1 MKAFHSSDR
10 NSLAEIFSRA
20 GGLFVPG
27 LDGAAAAYFAGALF
41 HDFPCSWL
49 CITDGPRTQET
60 CHRDLQSLFPG
71 HAKRILNYP
80 AWEAYPN
87 LAPEITGERL
97 RAQQALVENSDSCLV
112 VSCIQALMQPTLS
125 PQELER
131 TVIPLRKGD
140 QADPA
145 DLASKLLA
153 AGYRFSHEVFER
165 GQASLRGGI
174 LDVWPPDSEYPVRLD
189 FFGDT
194 LDSIRHFNAEEQTSI
209 AKIESVR
216 LSPAMENMAVQ
227 FPDPTASLLSY
238 FPEKYGVVFFSQN
251 RIREHG
257 RLLEDSMKAEI
268 GGPGLDA
275 VLQRVEKKAAHAVY
289 LGQGRPPR
297 TPQWESPFH
306 PVESLPRPAG
316 TDYLPD
322 IMEKARREYVEG
334 LLQKTEQGS
343 EVRVFFDTAGTR
355 ERFLTMDPRH
365 ARFKSCVA
373 PLSAGFSYPAQSLMA
388 ITESDILGYQKVERR
403 GIAKTGRKK
412 PPAISRPILSQT
424 EIQPGEYVVHV
435 GCGIGKYLGL
445 YEIRTSGQLQEVLAV
460 EYADG
465 AKLYVPVAQ
474 SHLLSRYMGVGRRR
488 PQLHRLGGGRW
499 DRQKEAAEQAIM
511 DMSAS
516 LLETQAAREML
527 RGHAFPPDD
536 KWMHEFEA
544 SFPFE
549 ETPDQARA
557 ITEVKQDMESHKP
570 MDRLVCGDVGYGKT
584 EVAMRAAFKAVASG
598 KQVAILVPT
607 TILAQ
612 QHYDTFSQRMA
623 AYPFKIEMLSR
634 FRTKAEQ
641 DRVIEM
647 LGEGQIDIV
656 IGTHRL
662 VQRDVGFKD
671 LGLVIIDEE
680 QRFGVGHKEHLK
692 HLRRLVDV
700 MTLTATPI
708 PRTLYMS
715 LTGAKDMSTIQS
727 PPQERL
733 PIETIVTETEDHT
746 IRQAILRELNREG
759 QVFFLHNRVKSIGI
773 IAEKLMKIVPE
784 ARIAVAHGQMAEREL
799 AAVMRKFAARE
810 MDVLLCTTI
819 IESGLDM
826 PNVNTILIDRAD
838 RFGLADLYQLRGR
851 VGRYKHRAFAYFLL
865 PKDRLLYNT
874 AQERIRAIQRYSS
887 LGAGFKVALR
897 DLEIRGSG
905 NILGRQQ
912 SGHIAAIG
920 FDLYCQ
926 LLRQTIAKS
935 RGERLSPAVRCELK
949 LDFITLSAQQAE
961 AAGCAAIPYDY
972 MEDEN
977 LRVNTYRRIA
987 GMALEDELDAVE
999 AELADR
1005 FGPLP
1010 PPFVR
1015 LLKTARI
1022 RVRATACG
1030 IDRVE
1035 TREDKIMLMRGG
1047 DYLQRS
1053 GRFPRMNS
1061 DDATIRLDE
1070 ILDELCRWRVSPEN
1084 SLKMPKKR

>member
-1 MKAFHSSDR
+1 MKSFHSSDR
-10 NSLAEIFSRA
+10 DGLADLFCRA
-20 GGLFVPG
+20 GELFVPE
-27 LDGAAAAYFAGALF
+27 LDGGAAAFFAGALF
-41 HDFPCSWL
+41 HDFPGTWL

-60 CHRDLQSLFPG
+60 FYRDLQSLFPKI
-71 HAKRILNYP
+71 ADRTLNYP
-80 AWEAYPN
+80 AWESYPN
-87 LAPEITGERL
+87 MAPEITGERL
-97 RAQQALVENSDSCLV
+97 RAQQFLAENQGPCMV

-125 PQELER
+125 PSALENAA
-131 TVIPLRKGD
+131 IPLRTGD
-140 QADPA
+140 EADPA
-145 DLASKLLA
+145 DLAAKLLA

-174 LDVWPPDSEYPVRLD
+174 LDIWPPDSEYPVRLD
-189 FFGDT
+189 FFGET
-194 LDSIRHFNAEEQTSI
+194 LDSIRLFNAEEQTSI
-209 AKIESVR
+209 QKIESVR
-216 LSPAMENMAVQ
+216 IAPASEDVPGLMDKQPV
-227 FPDPTASLLSY
+227 SLLSY
-238 FPEKYGVVFFSQN
+238 LPGNTGLIWVNQG
-251 RIREHG
+251 RIREHAK
-257 RLLEDSMKAEI
+257 LYEESMKETRSGIAFDE
-268 GGPGLDA
+268 
-275 VLQRVEKKAAHAVY
+275 VLQQIKNLSGHSVY
-289 LGQGRPPR
+289 LGQGKPPK
-297 TPQWESPFH
+297 TPQMEPPLC
-306 PVESLPRPAG
+306 PVEGLPRPAG
-316 TDYLPD
+316 TEFQPD
-322 IMEKARREYVEG
+322 IMEKARRDYVAG
-334 LLQKTEQGS
+334 LLHKMDLGAHVSIYFETE
-343 EVRVFFDTAGTR
+343 GTR
-355 ERFLTMDPRH
+355 ERFLAMDARH
-365 ARFKSCVA
+365 KRFKSFVA
-373 PLSAGFSYPAQSLMA
+373 PLSAGFSYPAQNIIA
-388 ITESDILGYQKVERR
+388 ITESDIFGYQKIERR
-403 GIAKTGRKK
+403 GITKTGRRK
-412 PPAISRPILSQT
+412 PPAITRPVLSQT

-435 GCGIGKYLGL
+435 SYGIGKYLGL
-445 YEIRTSGQLQEVLAV
+445 YEIKMHGQLQEVLAV

-488 PQLHRLGGGRW
+488 PELHKLGGGRW

-527 RGHAFPPDD
+527 RGHAFPSDD

-557 ITEVKQDMESHKP
+557 IADVKADMEMHKP
-570 MDRLVCGDVGYGKT
+570 MDRLICGDVGYGKT
-584 EVAMRAAFKAVASG
+584 EVAMRAAFKAVTSG

-612 QHYDTFSQRMA
+612 QHYDTFSKRMA

-641 DRVIEM
+641 NRAIEL

-662 VQRDVGFKD
+662 VQPDVGFKD

-692 HLRRLVDV
+692 RLRKLVDV
-700 MTLTATPI
+700 ITLTATPI

-715 LTGAKDMSTIQS
+715 LTGAKDMSTIQT

-733 PIETIVTETEDHT
+733 PIETIVTESDDHT

-759 QVFFLHNRVKSIGI
+759 QVFFLHNRVKTIGLI
-773 IAEKLMKIVPE
+773 EERLMKLVPE

-799 AAVMRKFAARE
+799 AAVMKKFTARE
-810 MDVLLCTTI
+810 IDVLLCTTI
-819 IESGLDM
+819 IESGLDI

-851 VGRYKHRAFAYFLL
+851 VGRYKHRAYAYFLL
-865 PKDRLLYNT
+865 PKDRLLYHT

-926 LLRQTIAKS
+926 LLHQTIARRK
-935 RGERLSPAVRCELK
+935 GEPLPPMVKCELR
-949 LDFITLSAQQAE
+949 LDFITLSAQQADTP
-961 AAGCAAIPYDY
+961 GCAAIPYEY

-987 GMALEDELDAVE
+987 GLATEEELDAIE

-1022 RVRATACG
+1022 RVRATACA
-1030 IDRVE
+1030 IDSVE
-1035 TREDKIMLMRGG
+1035 TKEDKIMLVRNG
-1047 DYLQRS
+1047 DYLQRENK
-1053 GRFPRMNS
+1053 FPRMAS
-1061 DDATIRLDE
+1061 EDSTARLDE
-1070 ILDELCRWRVSPEN
+1070 ILAELNHWHGSPEKGQKTSKN
-1084 SLKMPKKR
+1084 R